1 MLCCTLFGV
10 SDRVSFVEIVAE
22 EYTWLSNQFFKFS
35 HDGIR
40 CNVMSF
46 DAYVRF
52 SDGLIFHQV
61 L

>member
-10 SDRVSFVEIVAE
+10 ADRASFVEIVAE

-40 CNVMSF
+40 CNVMFF